1 TLIALN
7 SSVETLSR
15 SDRKKVP
22 QPLWKAFEQ
31 VNKRWRRFRLIR
43 RLDALVS
50 RARKLLEEAG
60 ESDLTW
66 IRREAWGS
74 GQRSLEA
81 KRFLADLRRIQ
92 KKPKAVL
99 KIQWSRYKHFLFRS
113 GHHKGFL
120 RCGDF
125 PASPHVI
132 CYARALEIIVDDEN
146 RKKLLDKAEPLLRW
160 IL

>member
-1 TLIALN
+1 
-7 SSVETLSR
+7 
-15 SDRKKVP
+15 
-22 QPLWKAFEQ
+22 
-31 VNKRWRRFRLIR
+31 
-43 RLDALVS
+43 
-50 RARKLLEEAG
+50 
-60 ESDLTW
+60 
-66 IRREAWGS
+66 
-74 GQRSLEA
+74 SLEA

-160 IL
+160 ILLLGNPDYADVLRRDDFMEWAAERRAQRTPDDRAEYKRKLGRERLRRFRARKITR